1 MSLNHENLVELFE
14 NTVHEY
20 PNSPAI
26 KDCSHT
32 LTYKELYQLS
42 VKVAA
47 VLHDQKVKEGEQIVC
62 ISKKDNYSIIC
73 FWGILLS
80 GATPVMLD
88 HDDGLHTNEEKVKVV
103 SPRIL
108 IADKNS
114 LASSPVLT
122 SGVVLD
128 FEEMIGNGVQE
139 DGMSL
144 FRRKSIPE
152 LCYILLTSGTSG
164 VPKAVQISH
173 KNVLHYTYAIY
184 ERMGKPEQVVAA
196 HVTTFS
202 ADLGLTNLLLALIS
216 GGMLRILNKEESTDP
231 EIFDLILRTD
241 QVSVLKMT
249 PSHLLS
255 VTSGRTKPYEKQ
267 ISNLILGG
275 EKLSWTTVEKL
286 FSMNFCTH
294 LYNHYGPTETTVGAF
309 AYKVERDSLHFHKTS
324 SVPIGTPLGE
334 GAFFLE
340 NEQDQTGE
348 LFIGGPG
355 VSVGYLENEAE
366 NKKRFIV
373 KKTGESMERYFRTG
387 DLCKRLDDGA
397 LEFLHRTDRQVKVRG
412 YRIELG
418 EIEGVFASHEDIENV
433 VICLSDN
440 ADHAAIEAFVKV
452 AEGKELSQ
460 HTLRA
465 WLSKLLPGYK
475 IPSIIHFYEETPY
488 NANGKIDLKALKK
501 IFSRNAENPGSQAK
515 SVSQHSWAIDVAQM
529 WKNVLGIDEIL
540 NTDNF
545 FETGGDSLLAIQMIG
560 RLQRY
565 GYKVHIGHLN
575 ARPVFS
581 EFLLLNPEM
590 SLNDQVSTQVTDKNY
605 TYSQNG
611 FLTQKK
617 FDLDEYCQ
625 SILLEVEGKVQIR
638 EMSVALNYIL
648 KSHLQLITPFS
659 KVKEDRDV
667 NKTHSDTNVTVTIL
681 EKEEAKV
688 IQIQRVASN
697 IQKQISLENGDLFK
711 AHIFVDPAG
720 KDYIFMT
727 CHHLVIDV
735 ISWNIILDEFL
746 EYYENLLD
754 QKLPVVAAENAVNL
768 FYSKKLEDTG
778 IKRPLVPFIQKLF
791 KLPGGLSQQNTK
803 HESQKVYN
811 LVIPDEIAKVLKY
824 MDDHMDSNMLSSF
837 LLSSFGQAILDEF
850 NIPELSVDIEFHG
863 RPQHLELPDLSRSV
877 AWWATTMPVNLQADN
892 CDPFICRDLLKARGE
907 QANMINVSKDDFP
920 ERYND
925 YPDVRFNY
933 LGHFPD
939 EFKNQRI
946 SMKPSRFNPG
956 PTRSRDAQKEYQLF
970 FTSRFIGSVLLADIQ
985 YQANR
990 FDKQVIDNII
1000 ERFFKNLKEALRKEN
1015 YNVDFAILAK
1025 LDGNASSVGQ
1035 PLYNPGFYNLSDKTS
1050 GKKNIFLTGATGFL
1064 GIQVLRE
1071 LLRDSQVSLFCLV
1084 RGSDQMHAEDRL
1096 EENYTYYFDSLPL
1109 ESRRRITV
1117 IKGDLKFSDFG
1128 MTATKYD
1135 MLANKIDLIIHA
1147 AADINLLKN
1156 YSELMN
1162 VNITTINHIIAFAG
1176 TGKNKEINYVS
1187 TLAVSGCLP
1196 GGGRVSFA
1204 EKDFDYGQ
1212 EFVSDYEKTKF
1223 EAERIIREFFNR
1235 GGSGRIY
1242 RSGHIAADSV
1252 NGKFQHNIH
1261 QNRVFQVIKG
1271 MMLLEQIPDLYQE
1284 CVSFSYVDVVAGAI
1298 ANFSLGKI
1306 ESDMECLHLENPQY
1320 ISFRGIAKMLNEMGY
1335 GIEVVDLATFNSSV
1349 TNFEGI
1355 QTDRETVNLFSLW
1368 VQRSINSPRN
1378 VTYTLA
1384 DSLDTIACAGLYFP
1398 ESTYS
1403 WFTSMISEGI
1413 KTGYFNSGKKRE
1425 RKLVLA
1431 HS

>member
-26 KDCSHT
+26 KDCNDT
-32 LTYKELYQLS
+32 LTYKELYQLAA
-42 VKVAA
+42 KVAM
-47 VLHDQKVKEGEQIVC
+47 VLHDQKVREGEQIVC

-103 SPRIL
+103 SPGIL

-114 LASSPVLT
+114 LVSSPILT

-128 FEEMIGNGVQE
+128 FEEMIGNGIQGE
-139 DGMSL
+139 GLPL
-144 FRRKSIPE
+144 FSRKTIPE
-152 LCYILLTSGTSG
+152 LCYVLLTSGTSG

-173 KNVLHYTYAIY
+173 QNILHYTYAIY

-231 EIFDLILRTD
+231 EIFNHILRAD
-241 QVSVLKMT
+241 QISVLKMT

-255 VTSGRTKPYEKQ
+255 VTSGKTEPYQEQ
-267 ISNLILGG
+267 IRNLILGG

-286 FSMNFCTH
+286 FSMNICTH

-309 AYKVERDSLHFHKTS
+309 AYKVERDSPHFHKTS

-340 NEQDQTGE
+340 NEQDQIGE

-355 VSVGYLENEAE
+355 VSVGYLENEDE
-366 NKKRFIV
+366 NKKRFV
-373 KKTGESMERYFRTG
+373 FKKTDKSMKRYFRTG

-418 EIEGVFASHEDIENV
+418 EIEGVFASHADIENV

-440 ADHAAIEAFVKV
+440 ADHPAVEAFVKV
-452 AEGKELSQ
+452 VEGKELSQ
-460 HTLRA
+460 STLRA

-475 IPSIIHFYEETPY
+475 IPSVIYFYKETPY

-501 IFSRNAENPGSQAK
+501 VFSRNTEVSSSPSE
-515 SVSQHSWAIDVAQM
+515 SVSQHSWAIDVAQV
-529 WKNVLGIDEIL
+529 WKNVLGIDEVL
-540 NTDNF
+540 DTDNF

-575 ARPVFS
+575 AHPVFS
-581 EFLLLNPEM
+581 EFLLLKPEM
-590 SLNDQVSTQVTDKNY
+590 SLNDQAGIQVTDKNY

-611 FLTQKK
+611 FLTQKR
-617 FDLDEYCQ
+617 FDLNKYCQ

-638 EMSVALNYIL
+638 EMSMALNYIL
-648 KSHLQLITPFS
+648 KSHLQLITPIS
-659 KVKEDRDV
+659 KAKEDRDI
-667 NKTHSDTNVTVTIL
+667 NKVHSDTNVTVTIL
-681 EKEEAKV
+681 GKDEAKV
-688 IQIQRVASN
+688 TQIQRIASN
-697 IQKQISLENGDLFK
+697 IQKQISLENGELFK
-711 AHIFVDPAG
+711 AHIFVDPTG

-768 FYSKKLEDTG
+768 FYSKKLEDTC
-778 IKRPLVPFIQKLF
+778 IKRPLAPFIQKLF
-791 KLPGGLSQQNTK
+791 KLPEGPSQQNTK
-803 HESQKVYN
+803 HETQKVYS
-811 LVIPDEIAKVLKY
+811 LVIPDEIANVLKY
-824 MDDHMDSNMLSSF
+824 MDDHMDANMLSSF
-837 LLSSFGQAILDEF
+837 LLSSFGQAVLDEF

-877 AWWATTMPVNLQADN
+877 AWWATTMPVNLQTNN
-892 CDPFICRDLLKARGE
+892 CDPFNCRDLLKARGE
-907 QANMINVSKDDFP
+907 QANMINLSKDDYP

-939 EFKNQRI
+939 EFKNSYI

-956 PTRSRDAQKEYQLF
+956 PTRSGDAQKEYQLF

-1000 ERFFKNLKEALRKEN
+1000 ERFFKTLKEALRKEN
-1015 YNVDFAILAK
+1015 YNVGSAQLVK
-1025 LDGNASSVGQ
+1025 RDGNTSSVGQ
-1035 PLYNPGFYNLSDKTS
+1035 PLYNPGFYNLSDKAS
-1050 GKKNIFLTGATGFL
+1050 GKKSVFLTGATGFL
-1064 GIQVLRE
+1064 GIQILRE
-1071 LLRDSQVSLFCLV
+1071 LLRDPQVNIFCLV
-1084 RGSDQMHAEDRL
+1084 RGNDQMHAEDRL
-1096 EENYTYYFDSLPL
+1096 EENYAYYFDSLPL
-1109 ESRRRITV
+1109 KSRRRITV
-1117 IKGDLKFSDFG
+1117 VKGDLKFSDFG

-1135 MLANKIDLIIHA
+1135 MLANEIDLIIHA

-1176 TGKNKEINYVS
+1176 TGKNKQINYVS

-1196 GGGRVSFA
+1196 GGGRVTFA

-1223 EAERIIREFFNR
+1223 EAEQIVREFFNR

-1271 MMLLEQIPDLYQE
+1271 MMLLKQVPDLYQE

-1298 ANFSLGKI
+1298 ANFSLDKI

-1320 ISFRGIAKMLNEMGY
+1320 ISFKGIAKMLNEMGY
-1335 GIEVVDLATFNSSV
+1335 GIEVVDIATFNSSV
-1349 TNFEGI
+1349 TNFKGV
-1355 QTDRETVNLFSLW
+1355 QKDQETVNLFSLW

-1378 VTYTLA
+1378 VSYALA
-1384 DSLDTIACAGLYFP
+1384 DSLDTIACAGIYFP

-1403 WFTSMISEGI
+1403 WFTSMINEGI
-1413 KTGYFNSGKKRE
+1413 KTGYFNSIKKYE
-1425 RKLVLA
+1425 RKLVLT